1 MADAPLIVTK
11 AVASP
16 DGPLTRSIV
25 ASGGVPLV
33 KLTFSDGTH
42 FSIYPDSPTRIYAH
56 DLYDN
61 FLAAGGVLE

>member
-11 AVASP
+11 AVRDTRATT
-16 DGPLTRSIV
+16 PL
-25 ASGGVPLV
+25 LV
-33 KLTFSDGTH
+33 HLTFSDRTT
-42 FSIYPDSPTRIYAH
+42 FAIYPDNPTRTYAH